1 MSILRPRYLPLFALV
16 LGLSACGDSS
26 GTGRVTFQLSS
37 RASMPMSA
45 SIAGP
50 RFSSGAA
57 DQAAISL
64 GGDQIVIDQVELV
77 LRKIRFE
84 GIGAGACEGGGT
96 GVSGEAE
103 ECGEFRAGPELFDLP
118 LGEGVL
124 QTFTATVPVGAYR
137 EVQFQIH
144 RPTDENGDAAFLAGH
159 PDFGG
164 ASIRVTGTY
173 QRAGDPTVVPFTYVS
188 DLTEV
193 LNVALAQPIEVAE
206 GQTLALTLSIDL
218 SGWFTNVGGTGLVDP
233 AQALDGQPLE
243 TMVEQNIRSSFH
255 AFEDDDGDG
264 TAD

>member
-1 MSILRPRYLPLFALV
+1 MSSRRPRYLPLFALA

-26 GTGRVTFQLSS
+26 GTGRVTLQLSS
-37 RASMPMSA
+37 RASMRMSA
-45 SIAGP
+45 SVAGP
-50 RFSSGAA
+50 RFSSGAG
-57 DQAAISL
+57 QAAISL

-84 GIGAGACEGGGT
+84 GIGAGACEDGGT
-96 GVSGEAE
+96 GVSGEEA

-124 QTFTATVPVGAYR
+124 QTFTATVPVGSYR

-144 RPTDENGDAAFLAGH
+144 RPTDDNGDASFLAGH

-164 ASIRVTGTY
+164 TSIRVTGTY
-173 QRAGDPTVVPFTYVS
+173 QKAGDPTGVPFTYVS

-193 LNVALAQPIEVAE
+193 LNVRLAQPIEVAE
-206 GQTLALTLSIDL
+206 GQTLALTLSTDL
-218 SGWFTNVGGTGLVDP
+218 SGWFANVGGTGLINP

-243 TMVEQNIRSSFH
+243 SVVEQNIRSSFH
-255 AFEDDDGDG
+255 AFEDDNGDG
-264 TAD
+264 TTD